1 MATAHAVTLIKT
13 RQPMKTYSSIR
24 HTIALLAASLL
35 LVTPSLISAQDA
47 NRQGGQGQGQGRRGG
62 GGGAFANMSEEQRA
76 AMQEVNQEVREQSR
90 AVNEARTELNNAIY
104 AEKMDEAK
112 IRENP
117 PRSPNLRRTWQSPE
131 PKRLR
136 RSAANSQASKLKPSR
151 VCREAD
157 VAAVADGVKAVQTSL
172 I

>member
-112 IRENP
+112 IRE
-117 PRSPNLRRTWQSPE
+117 
-131 PKRLR
+131 K
-136 RSAANSQASKLKPSR
+136 SAALAKL
-151 VCREAD
+151 EAD
-157 VAAVADGVKAVQTSL
+157 LAVARAKAFAKVRGKFTSEQIEAL
-172 I
+172 KSMQGGGRGGGGGRRQGGAN